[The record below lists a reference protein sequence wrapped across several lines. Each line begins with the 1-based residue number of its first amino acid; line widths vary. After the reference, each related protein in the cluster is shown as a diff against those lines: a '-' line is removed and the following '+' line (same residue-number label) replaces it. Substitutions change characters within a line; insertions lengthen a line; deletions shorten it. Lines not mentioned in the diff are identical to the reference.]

1 MCALSLRRERVRNC
15 KLSSLAQKYRVIL
28 ADDHKILRLGLKG
41 LLTRDES
48 LEIVGEAS
56 NGRELLDLLEQT
68 PCDLLVLDI
77 SMPELNGIQVLD
89 SLRERHFPGRVLI
102 FTMHKERQFFKHALK
117 KGVHGYI
124 LKDDNFDR
132 ILDAVRDI
140 RQGRKAF
147 SSELNEYLVQHLEV
161 QNDRASF
168 ELLTRREKEICC
180 MIANGA
186 TSKEIA
192 EDLDISYR
200 TVQTH
205 RANLMEKLG
214 LHNTA
219 EVVKFALDQGL
230 V

>member
-1 MCALSLRRERVRNC
+1 M
-15 KLSSLAQKYRVIL
+15 
-28 ADDHKILRLGLKG
+28 KG

-48 LEIVGEAS
+48 LEIVGEAG
-56 NGRELLDLLEQT
+56 NGRELLDLLEDT

-77 SMPELNGIQVLD
+77 SMPQLNGIQVLD
-89 SLRERHFPGRVLI
+89 SLRERGFHGRVLV

-147 SSELNEYLVQHLEV
+147 SSELNEYLVQNLEM
-161 QNDRASF
+161 QNDMASF

-180 MIANGA
+180 LIATGA
-186 TSKEIA
+186 TSKQIA

-214 LHNTA
+214 LHNAA
-219 EVVKFALDQGL
+219 EVVKFAMDLGL

>member
-1 MCALSLRRERVRNC
+1 M
-15 KLSSLAQKYRVIL
+15 
-28 ADDHKILRLGLKG
+28 KG
-41 LLTRDES
+41 LLSRDED
-48 LEIVGEAS
+48 LKIVGEAG
-56 NGRELLDLLEQT
+56 NGRELLDLLEHT
-68 PCDLLVLDI
+68 PCDMVVLDI
-77 SMPELNGIQVLD
+77 SMPDLNGIQVLD
-89 SLRERHFPGRVLI
+89 ELRKRRFNGRILI

-132 ILDAVRDI
+132 ILDAIRDI

-147 SSELNEYLVQHLEV
+147 SSELNDYLVQDFEP
-161 QNDRASF
+161 QNDAATF
-168 ELLTRREKEICC
+168 ELLTRREKEIFC
-180 MIANGA
+180 MIATGE
-186 TSKEIA
+186 TSKQIA
-192 EDLDISYR
+192 DDLDISYR

-219 EVVKFALDQGL
+219 ELVKYAMDHGL